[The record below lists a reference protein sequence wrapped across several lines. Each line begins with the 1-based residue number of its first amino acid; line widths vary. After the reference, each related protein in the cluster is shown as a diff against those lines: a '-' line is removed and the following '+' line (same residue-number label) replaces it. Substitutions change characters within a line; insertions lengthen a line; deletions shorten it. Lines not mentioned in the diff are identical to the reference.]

1 MRLVPRVEEA
11 LVVLVYSAHVLLVP
25 GTKVE
30 ESFTL
35 HATRDVVVR
44 GTSPLALPH
53 VRRRLPRAEQGP
65 ETLTFVIL
73 LQYDHAE
80 FAGAVPRSLIP
91 PTLLAILSTPVL
103 ELANRCGAIGDG
115 LDAQTIS
122 ERALDS
128 SGSSPTS

>member
-44 GTSPLALPH
+44 GTSPLAIPH
-53 VRRRLPRAEQGP
+53 VRTLGRL
-65 ETLTFVIL
+65 
-73 LQYDHAE
+73 D
-80 FAGAVPRSLIP
+80 VPRLIFFLIAVRP
-91 PTLLAILSTPVL
+91 RRVCRSRAAVVDSADVARDP
-103 ELANRCGAIGDG
+103 
-115 LDAQTIS
+115 LDARTRAS
-122 ERALDS
+122 EPVRGDQGWTRRANHQ
-128 SGSSPTS
+128 